1 MEIHLEETAVS
12 GSFFFCAA
20 AAALATVTDAET
32 TAACGSS
39 FSCAAAAASAETD
52 AANLSER
59 EQLRL
64 FPPAF
69 SK

>member
-20 AAALATVTDAET
+20 AAAMVLEEAATLAAD
-32 TAACGSS
+32 
-39 FSCAAAAASAETD
+39 
-52 AANLSER
+52 ANLLER
-59 EQLRL
+59 GQLRL